1 MDLLYWKRRA
11 SQTEVLPVTKQ
22 FFKRYLYK
30 MTIYAPGCR
39 SILYEDV
46 EQHLQ
51 WRTYNNGAQHYS
63 YGGSWYNTKMAR
75 YLQEA
80 NVKHLKTLQDIRLG
94 STVYSIKVRV
104 EEPRVDIYAHSEGRL
119 KLIAEML
126 DNPAWVLSVCGPEN
140 TQAEALLADN
150 KILRKRKP
158 KWQYKVDLS
167 ERNFSSNTR
176 QAIWNYLDNLGNEV
190 SVPKHTYEQLKRN
203 HDWMWGGYF
212 RTNDLGI
219 VHMIRL
225 IDPNI
230 VREVSELVQIDTK

>member
-1 MDLLYWKRRA
+1 
-11 SQTEVLPVTKQ
+11 
-22 FFKRYLYK
+22 

-39 SILYEDV
+39 SITYPNV
-46 EQHLQ
+46 ESHLR
-51 WRTYNNGAQHYS
+51 WRTYNNSTHYS
-63 YGGSWYNTKMAR
+63 YGGSWFNTKMAR

-80 NVKHLKTLQDIRLG
+80 DIKHLKTLQDIRLG

-104 EEPRVDIYAHSEGRL
+104 EEPRVDIYAHSEDKL

-126 DNPAWVLSVCGPEN
+126 DNPAWVISVYGPQTSE
-140 TQAEALLADN
+140 QKILLVDN
-150 KILRKRKP
+150 KVLRKRKP
-158 KWQYKVDLS
+158 KWQYKVNLS
-167 ERNFSSNTR
+167 ERNFSGITR
-176 QAIWNYLDNLGNEV
+176 QTVWNYLNNLGDEV
-190 SVPKHTYEQLKRN
+190 SVPKHTYEQLTKN

-212 RTNDLGI
+212 RTNDLGV

>member
-1 MDLLYWKRRA
+1 
-11 SQTEVLPVTKQ
+11 
-22 FFKRYLYK
+22 

-39 SILYEDV
+39 SITYPNV
-46 EQHLQ
+46 ESHLR
-51 WRTYNNGAQHYS
+51 WRTYNNSTHYS

-80 NVKHLKTLQDIRLG
+80 NIKHLKTLQDIRLG

-104 EEPRVDIYAHSEGRL
+104 EEPRVDIYAHSEDKL

-126 DNPAWVLSVCGPEN
+126 DNPAWVISVYGPQTSE
-140 TQAEALLADN
+140 QKILLVDN
-150 KILRKRKP
+150 KVLRKRKP
-158 KWQYKVDLS
+158 KWQYKVNLS
-167 ERNFSSNTR
+167 ERNFSGITR
-176 QAIWNYLDNLGNEV
+176 QTVWNYLNNLGDEV
-190 SVPKHTYEQLKRN
+190 SVPKHTYEQLTKN

-212 RTNDLGI
+212 RTNDLGV

>member
-22 FFKRYLYK
+22 FFKKYLYK

-39 SILYEDV
+39 SIMYNDV
-46 EQHLQ
+46 ESHLH
-51 WRTYNNGAQHYS
+51 WRRDNNITRFNS
-63 YGGSWYNTKMAR
+63 GGSWLNQRMLR
-75 YLQEA
+75 YLQQA
-80 NVKHLKTLQDIRLG
+80 DVKHLKTLQDIKLG
-94 STVYSIKVRV
+94 STVYDIKVRV
-104 EEPRVDIYAHSEGRL
+104 EEPNVDIYAHSEDRL

-126 DNPAWVLSVCGPEN
+126 ENPAWVKSVYGPED

-190 SVPKHTYEQLKRN
+190 SVPKHTYEQLTKN

-230 VREVSELVQIDTK
+230 VREVSELVQVDTK